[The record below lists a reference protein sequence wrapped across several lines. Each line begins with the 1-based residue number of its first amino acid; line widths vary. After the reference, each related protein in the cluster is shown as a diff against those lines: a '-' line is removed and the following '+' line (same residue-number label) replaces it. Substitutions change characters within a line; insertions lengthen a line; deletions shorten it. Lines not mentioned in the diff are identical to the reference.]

1 MSAPVHVAI
10 PHKLGKDEARRR
22 LKSRIGELPGHIPGG
37 VAAVSSEWPGEDVM
51 QLDVKAMGQEVKARI
66 VVLDNALDVT
76 IDLPPMLSFFGD
88 IIRKA
93 VAAKGGALLLEDS
106 SDRPDRDE
114 KR

>member
-1 MSAPVHVAI
+1 MSGPVHVAI
-10 PHKLGKDEARRR
+10 PHTLGKDEARRR

-37 VAAVSSEWPGEDVM
+37 VATVSSEWPGDDTM
-51 QLDVKAMGQEVKARI
+51 QLNVAAMGQDVKAKI

-76 IDLPPMLSFFGD
+76 IDLPPMLGFLGD

-93 VAAKGGALLLEDS
+93 VAAKGSALLLEDD
-106 SDRPDRDE
+106 SDKDD

>member
-1 MSAPVHVAI
+1 MSGPVHVAL

-37 VAAVSSEWPGEDVM
+37 VAAVTSEWPSEDTM
-51 QLDVKAMGQEVKARI
+51 QLEVAAMGQTVAAKI

-88 IIRKA
+88 IIRRT
-93 VAAKGGALLLEDS
+93 VEAKGGQLLLDDDS
-106 SDRPDRDE
+106 GRTRDD
-114 KR
+114 

>member
-1 MSAPVHVAI
+1 MSGPVHVAI

-37 VAAVSSEWPGEDVM
+37 VATVTSDWPGADTM
-51 QLDVKAMGQEVKARI
+51 QLNVAAMGQDVSAKI

-93 VAAKGGALLLEDS
+93 VSAKGSQLLLD
-106 SDRPDRDE
+106 DDTGRNDGR
-114 KR
+114 

>member
-1 MSAPVHVAI
+1 MSGPVHVAI

-37 VAAVSSEWPGEDVM
+37 VATVTSDWPGADTM
-51 QLDVKAMGQEVKARI
+51 QLNVAAMGQDVSAKI

-93 VAAKGGALLLEDS
+93 VRAKGSQLLLD
-106 SDRPDRDE
+106 DATGRNDGR
-114 KR
+114 